1 MKKCANC
8 KVRSIACPF
17 TKLPEPTQDSCPLF
31 TSTLMY
37 CALCGLPIIGNAT
50 FDIVEDATYPL
61 CANCAHQ
68 AGCSI
73 CVHTDCHFQTDATC
87 PEPPIVMTQER
98 HGNTILQRQIPNLK
112 RIEACCPGCSCYNS
126 ETKSCNR
133 ETDYCANFQI
143 NYRRSPT

>member
-1 MKKCANC
+1 MKKCIDC

-17 TKLPEPTQDSCPLF
+17 TKLLEPPQDGCPLF
-31 TSTLMY
+31 TSNLMY
-37 CALCGLPIIGNAT
+37 CTLCGQPIIGDAT

-68 AGCSI
+68 SGCSI
-73 CVHTDCHFQTDATC
+73 CAHTDCRFQTDATC
-87 PEPPIVMTQER
+87 PEPPIVITQER
-98 HGNTILQRQIPNLK
+98 HGNTILQRQILNTK
-112 RIEACCPGCSCYNS
+112 RVEACCPGCSCYNS

-143 NYRRSPT
+143 NYRRPPI